1 MKPLYISDSLEFL
14 DTKTTIPPLY
24 ILVLAYT
31 QGASVRQVHYT
42 HMVIILTGITTS
54 VISKL
59 PLHINTPSAD
69 GK

>member
-31 QGASVRQVHYT
+31 QRESVRQVHYT

-59 PLHINTPSAD
+59 PLHVNAPSAD